1 MARIDIA
8 PGEGE
13 EGTRLFQARPE
24 LGAAMTA
31 LSRAVLEHSQLPVRE
46 RGKSCACAL
55 RRSINALFDWPPALH
70 RRCRTI

>member
-31 LSRAVLEHSQLPVRE
+31 LSRAVLQHSQLPVRE
-46 RGKSCACAL
+46 REVVRMRIAE
-55 RRSINALFDWPPALH
+55 INQ
-70 RRCRTI
+70 CSV

>member
-13 EGTRLFQARPE
+13 EGTRLFQARPD

-31 LSRAVLEHSQLPVRE
+31 LSRAVLQHSQLPVRE
-46 RGKSCACAL
+46 REVVRMRIAE
-55 RRSINALFDWPPALH
+55 INQ
-70 RRCRTI
+70 CSV

>member
-13 EGTRLFQARPE
+13 ESTRLFQARPE

-31 LSRAVLEHSQLPVRE
+31 LSRAVLQHSQLPVRE
-46 RGKSCACAL
+46 REVVRMRIAEINQC
-55 RRSINALFDWPPALH
+55 SI
-70 RRCRTI
+70 

>member
-8 PGEGE
+8 PGDGE
-13 EGTRLFQARPE
+13 ESTRLFQPRPE

-46 RGKSCACAL
+46 REVVRMRIAE
-55 RRSINALFDWPPALH
+55 INQ
-70 RRCRTI
+70 CSV

>member
-8 PGEGE
+8 PGEGAE
-13 EGTRLFQARPE
+13 STRLFLPRPE

-46 RGKSCACAL
+46 REVVRMRIAE
-55 RRSINALFDWPPALH
+55 INQ
-70 RRCRTI
+70 CSV

>member
-13 EGTRLFQARPE
+13 ESTRLFKPRPE

-31 LSRAVLEHSQLPVRE
+31 LSRAVVEHSQLPVRE
-46 RGKSCACAL
+46 RELVRMRIAE
-55 RRSINALFDWPPALH
+55 INQ
-70 RRCRTI
+70 CSV

>member
-13 EGTRLFQARPE
+13 ESTRLFKPRPE

-31 LSRAVLEHSQLPVRE
+31 LSRAVVEHSQSPVRE
-46 RGKSCACAL
+46 RDLVPMRIAE
-55 RRSINALFDWPPALH
+55 INQ
-70 RRCRTI
+70 CSV

>member
-8 PGEGE
+8 PGEGA

-46 RGKSCACAL
+46 REVVRMRIAE
-55 RRSINALFDWPPALH
+55 INQ
-70 RRCRTI
+70 CSV